1 MSERPFITLNDP
13 AKAELV
19 VHKSR
24 FIGCAAPVSSQ
35 DQAVQYLHEI
45 KAFYPDATHHCYAY
59 ILGSSAGIMR
69 YSDDGEPSGTAGIP
83 ILEALKLKSLANIC
97 LVVVRYFGGT
107 LLGTGGLARAY
118 AKSSVLVL
126 NAADMV
132 MMTPSLRM
140 LMKVPYPMWD
150 NLQRRITDMPVIVER
165 TAFGADVQVTLVMRQ
180 SDEALVSS
188 SLIQLCQGRAH
199 PEILEKV
206 YYAWPIPGDKA

>member
-1 MSERPFITLNDP
+1 MSEHPYITLDSP

-24 FIGCAAPVSSQ
+24 FISCAAPVFSQ

-45 KAFYPDATHHCYAY
+45 KAFYPDATHRCYAY

-83 ILEALKLKSLANIC
+83 ILEVLKMKGLANIC
-97 LVVVRYFGGT
+97 LIVVRYFGGT
-107 LLGTGGLARAY
+107 LLGAGGLARAY
-118 AKSSVLVL
+118 TKSSVQVL

-140 LMKVPYPMWD
+140 IMKVPYTMWD
-150 NLQRRITDMPVIVER
+150 ILQRRITDMPVIVEH
-165 TAFGADVQVTLVMRQ
+165 TAYGADVQVTLVLRQ

-188 SLIQLCQGRAH
+188 SLIQSCEGRAY
-199 PEILEKV
+199 PQTLGKV
-206 YYAWPIPGDKA
+206 YYAWPVPGDKA